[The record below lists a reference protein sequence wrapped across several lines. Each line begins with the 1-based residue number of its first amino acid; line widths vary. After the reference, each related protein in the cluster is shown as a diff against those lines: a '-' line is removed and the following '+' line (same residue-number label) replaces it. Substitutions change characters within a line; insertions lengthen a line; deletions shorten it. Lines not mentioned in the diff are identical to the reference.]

1 MARHDVSAT
10 AAIDRDR
17 DREREWDS
25 NLAPTVLRD
34 KVEASVMLIS

>member
-10 AAIDRDR
+10 AAIDR